1 MLLAFV
7 AAARVP
13 CHGIEHSSGRWIC
26 DSRRG
31 SIRICLAECAVRRVR
46 ELPLPLSFLHGR
58 LPSPE
63 DGWASGKALRK
74 EVPRESHAGWKPG
87 NHRPDPVEILIASNK
102 ARIPEL
108 VPIRHGRMLSS
119 SFAFLH
125 GSAAVMAADLAKT
138 AVTGVTGLQ
147 V

>member
-1 MLLAFV
+1 MHEQYQTV
-7 AAARVP
+7 AHEGVST
-13 CHGIEHSSGRWIC
+13 IEQPASKSLKVQDQSGDVSGAKRN
-26 DSRRG
+26 G
-31 SIRICLAECAVRRVR
+31 KRVR
-46 ELPLPLSFLHGR
+46 ELPLPLSSLHRR

>member
-1 MLLAFV
+1 MHEQYQTV
-7 AAARVP
+7 AHEGVST
-13 CHGIEHSSGRWIC
+13 IEQPASKSLKVQDQSGDVSGAKRN
-26 DSRRG
+26 G
-31 SIRICLAECAVRRVR
+31 KRVR
-46 ELPLPLSFLHGR
+46 ELPLPLSSLHRR

-125 GSAAVMAADLAKT
+125 GSAAVMAADLANT
-138 AVTGVTGLQ
+138 AVTGLQ